1 MEVAEVGA
9 GGRTEPV
16 VRGSADAS
24 PWDEAPTGRI
34 PPTRPFADQRRVGT
48 EQRTREARL
57 PLKFLTW
64 AERGGVGVGRGTH
77 VGGVCG
83 TPGGGVCPRLRRRSL
98 QPGGVEIFTAG
109 TSILVE
115 ARGAA
120 GAPVG
125 GALDL
130 GARGLGVQ

>member
-1 MEVAEVGA
+1 M
-9 GGRTEPV
+9 EPV

-24 PWDEAPTGRI
+24 PRDEAPTGRI

-64 AERGGVGVGRGTH
+64 AERGGVGVGRDPH

-83 TPGGGVCPRLRRRSL
+83 TPGWRRLPQAPTTESAAWWGGDFQSL
-98 QPGGVEIFTAG
+98 IIDPC
-109 TSILVE
+109 
-115 ARGAA
+115 
-120 GAPVG
+120 
-125 GALDL
+125 
-130 GARGLGVQ
+130 